1 MAITKHAVVRTDNL
15 GGTKN
20 GEQLAS
26 VVFYKDSNPA
36 EIDNGNIVVLGEKLG
51 REAYKATAPKTGAA
65 IEDLY
70 VIAEE
75 ELFYDQTVAHY
86 LTEWVNEAGKT
97 IRAYSLD
104 SKGGFS
110 VTAEAFASGETPD
123 VGKLVAFTNDD
134 TKITVQAAGASD
146 AATFG
151 TILEKETVGFGEGKY
166 TYYYIGLK

>member
-1 MAITKHAVVRTDNL
+1 MANIKHAVVRTDNL

-26 VVFYKDSNPA
+26 VIFYSSDAPA
-36 EIDNGNIVVLGEKLG
+36 
-51 REAYKATAPKTGAA
+51 AGAVK
-65 IEDLY
+65 EDLY

-110 VTAEAFASGETPD
+110 VTAEAFEGTPEIGKT
-123 VGKLVAFTNDD
+123 VGYTAGS
-134 TKITVQAAGASD
+134 TKITVQTD
-146 AATFG
+146 AADDTTFG
-151 TILEKETVGFGEGKY
+151 IMEKETVGFGDGKY
-166 TYYYIGLK
+166 TYFYISLK

>member
-1 MAITKHAVVRTDNL
+1 MANIKHAVVRTDNL

-26 VVFYKDSNPA
+26 VVFYKDGSTTS

-51 REAYKATAPKTGAA
+51 REAYKATAPATGAVK
-65 IEDLY
+65 EDLY

-75 ELFYDQTVAHY
+75 ELFYDQSVAHY
-86 LTEWVNEAGKT
+86 LTEWVNEAGKI

-110 VTAEAFASGETPD
+110 VTAEAFDGTPAKGKS
-123 VGKLVAFTNDD
+123 VGYTDGS
-134 TKITVQAAGASD
+134 TKIKVQESAD
-146 AATFG
+146 ATTFG
-151 TILEKETVGFGEGKY
+151 TITDTDTTGFGEGKY
-166 TYYYIGLK
+166 TYFYITLK

>member
-1 MAITKHAVVRTDNL
+1 MANIKHAVVRTDNL

-26 VVFYKDSNPA
+26 VIFYSSDAPA
-36 EIDNGNIVVLGEKLG
+36 AIDNGNIVVLGEKLG
-51 REAYKATAPKTGAA
+51 REAYKATAPAAGAVK
-65 IEDLY
+65 EDLY

-110 VTAEAFASGETPD
+110 VTAEAFEGTPEIGKT
-123 VGKLVAFTNDD
+123 VGYIAGSTKIKVED
-134 TKITVQAAGASD
+134 TKGD
-146 AATFG
+146 ATFG
-151 TILEKETVGFGEGKY
+151 TILEKETVGFGDGKY
-166 TYYYIGLK
+166 TYFYISLK

>member
-1 MAITKHAVVRTDNL
+1 MANTKHAVVRTDNL

-26 VVFYKDSNPA
+26 VVFYSDDA
-36 EIDNGNIVVLGEKLG
+36 TAAIDNGNIVVLGEKLG
-51 REAYKATAPKTGAA
+51 REAYKATAPAAGAVA
-65 IEDLY
+65 EDLY

-110 VTAEAFASGETPD
+110 VTAEAFDGTPEIGKT
-123 VGKLVAFTNDD
+123 VGYTAGSTKIKVED
-134 TKITVQAAGASD
+134 TKGD
-146 AATFG
+146 ATFG
-151 TILEKETVGFGEGKY
+151 TILEKETVGFGDGKY
-166 TYYYIGLK
+166 TYFYIGLK

>member
-1 MAITKHAVVRTDNL
+1 MANTKHAVVRTDNL

-26 VVFYKDSNPA
+26 VIFYSSDAPA
-36 EIDNGNIVVLGEKLG
+36 AIDNGNIVVLGEKLG
-51 REAYKATAPKTGAA
+51 RETYKATAPAAGAVA
-65 IEDLY
+65 EDLY

-110 VTAEAFASGETPD
+110 VTAEAFDTTPEIGKA
-123 VGKLVAFTNDD
+123 VGYTAGS
-134 TKITVQAAGASD
+134 TKITVQSAAD
-146 AATFG
+146 EKTFG
-151 TILEKETVGFGEGKY
+151 TILEKETVGFGDGKY
-166 TYYYIGLK
+166 TYFYIGLK

>member
-1 MAITKHAVVRTDNL
+1 MANTKHAVVRTDNL

-26 VVFYKDSNPA
+26 VIFYSSDAPA
-36 EIDNGNIVVLGEKLG
+36 AIDNGNIVVLGEKLG
-51 REAYKATAPKTGAA
+51 REAYKATAPAAGAVA
-65 IEDLY
+65 EDLY

-86 LTEWVNEAGKT
+86 LTERVNEAGKT

-110 VTAEAFASGETPD
+110 VTAEAFEGTPEIGKT
-123 VGKLVAFTNDD
+123 VGYTAGS
-134 TKITVQAAGASD
+134 TKIKVEDSKGD
-146 AATFG
+146 ATFG

-166 TYYYIGLK
+166 TYFYIGLK

>member
-1 MAITKHAVVRTDNL
+1 MANTKHAVVRTDNL

-26 VVFYKDSNPA
+26 VIFYNDSNPA
-36 EIDNGNIVVLGEKLG
+36 EIDNGNIVVLAEKLG
-51 REAYKATAPKTGAA
+51 REAYKATAPAAGAVA
-65 IEDLY
+65 EDLY

-75 ELFYDQTVAHY
+75 ELFYDQTTA
-86 LTEWVNEAGKT
+86 EWVNEAGKI

-110 VTAEAFASGETPD
+110 VTAEAFDGTPEIGKT
-123 VGKLVAFTNDD
+123 VGYTAGSTKIKVED
-134 TKITVQAAGASD
+134 TKGD
-146 AATFG
+146 ATFG

-166 TYYYIGLK
+166 TYFYIGLK

>member
-1 MAITKHAVVRTDNL
+1 MANTKHAVVRTDNL

-26 VVFYKDSNPA
+26 VIFYNDSNPA
-36 EIDNGNIVVLGEKLG
+36 EIDNGNIVVLAEKLG
-51 REAYKATAPKTGAA
+51 REAYKATAPAAGAVA
-65 IEDLY
+65 EDLY

-75 ELFYDQTVAHY
+75 ELFYDQTTAHY
-86 LTEWVNEAGKT
+86 LTEWVNEAGKI

-110 VTAEAFASGETPD
+110 VTAEAFDGTPEI
-123 VGKLVAFTNDD
+123 GKTAGSTKIKVED
-134 TKITVQAAGASD
+134 TKGD
-146 AATFG
+146 ATFG

-166 TYYYIGLK
+166 TYFYIGLK

>member
-1 MAITKHAVVRTDNL
+1 MANTKHAVVRTDNL

-26 VVFYKDSNPA
+26 VIFYSGDAPA
-36 EIDNGNIVVLGEKLG
+36 AIDNGNIVVLGEKLG
-51 REAYKATAPKTGAA
+51 REAYKATAPAAGAVK
-65 IEDLY
+65 EDLY

-110 VTAEAFASGETPD
+110 VTAEAFDGTPE
-123 VGKLVAFTNDD
+123 VGKTVGFTADS
-134 TKITVQAAGASD
+134 TKIKVEDSKGD
-146 AATFG
+146 ATFG

-166 TYYYIGLK
+166 TYFYISLK

>member
-1 MAITKHAVVRTDNL
+1 MANIKHAVVRTDNL

-26 VVFYKDSNPA
+26 VVFYSSDAPA
-36 EIDNGNIVVLGEKLG
+36 AIDNGNIVVLGEKLG
-51 REAYKATAPKTGAA
+51 REAYKATAPAAGAVK
-65 IEDLY
+65 EDLY

-110 VTAEAFASGETPD
+110 VTAEAFDGTPE
-123 VGKLVAFTNDD
+123 VGKTVGFTADS
-134 TKITVQAAGASD
+134 TKIKVED
-146 AATFG
+146 AKGDATFG
-151 TILEKETVGFGEGKY
+151 TILDKETVGFGEGKY
-166 TYYYIGLK
+166 TYFYIGLK

>member
-1 MAITKHAVVRTDNL
+1 MANTKHAVVRTDNL

-26 VVFYKDSNPA
+26 VIFYSSNAPA
-36 EIDNGNIVVLGEKLG
+36 AIDNGNIVVLGKKLG
-51 REAYKATAPKTGAA
+51 RETYKATAPAAGAVA
-65 IEDLY
+65 EDLY

-75 ELFYDQTVAHY
+75 ELFYDQSVAHY

-110 VTAEAFASGETPD
+110 VTAEAFDGTPE
-123 VGKLVAFTNDD
+123 VGKTVGFTVGSTKIKVED
-134 TKITVQAAGASD
+134 TKD
-146 AATFG
+146 DATFG

-166 TYYYIGLK
+166 TYFYIGLK

>member
-1 MAITKHAVVRTDNL
+1 MANIKHAVVRTDNL

-26 VVFYKDSNPA
+26 VVFYKDTNPA
-36 EIDNGNIVVLGEKLG
+36 AIDNGNIVVLGEKLG
-51 REAYKATAPKTGAA
+51 REAYKATAPAAGAVA
-65 IEDLY
+65 EDLY

-110 VTAEAFASGETPD
+110 VTAEAFDGTPEIGKT
-123 VGKLVAFTNDD
+123 VGYTAGA
-134 TKITVQAAGASD
+134 TKIKVEDSKGD
-146 AATFG
+146 ATFG

-166 TYYYIGLK
+166 TYFYIGLK

>member
-26 VVFYKDSNPA
+26 VIFYGSDSNPA

-65 IEDLY
+65 IDSLY
-70 VIAEE
+70 LIAEE

-86 LTEWVNEAGKT
+86 LTEWVNEAGKI

-110 VTAEAFASGETPD
+110 VTAEAFEGTPE
-123 VGKLVAFTNDD
+123 VGKLAAFTPDS
-134 TKITVQAAGASD
+134 TKITVQETASAD
-146 AATFG
+146 EKTFG
-151 TILEKETVGFGEGKY
+151 TILEKETIGFGDGKY